1 MINTRKNVCEE
12 NVYKYIFSPYLTV
25 ADLRH
30 YYASL
35 MLSLGIPDKY
45 AMTRMGHATPNM
57 LRNVYQHLRDEKDRE
72 ATAAINSHF
81 DTMQRNMQLNNSDT
95 NQNGAEKDNIV

>member
-1 MINTRKNVCEE
+1 MQKAPPTEWIEIVE
-12 NVYKYIFSPYLTV
+12 NI
-25 ADLRH
+25 
-30 YYASL
+30 
-35 MLSLGIPDKY
+35 
-45 AMTRMGHATPNM
+45 
-57 LRNVYQHLRDEKDRE
+57 RDEKDRE